1 MNEFIHVSL
10 FWIFLTLYSKH
21 KHFLCMWCSI
31 HVCDLG
37 LIDPLTVK
45 IEFIIIISSNADTI
59 DPIAVGNKFKIIFDG
74 IESNTDKPNKF
85 EYNYVTNSSIMT
97 NVFCTISGVAIVVVF
112 LIDVVYFVT
121 QVVDESSL
129 NLSLLVELD
138 AIIVEIAQWILYLVT
153 ESSISPGDCKT

>member
-45 IEFIIIISSNADTI
+45 IEFIIIM
-59 DPIAVGNKFKIIFDG
+59 AVGNKFIIVFDG
-74 IESNTDKPNKF
+74 IQSNTDKPNEF
-85 EYNYVTNSSIMT
+85 EYNYVTNSSIIT
-97 NVFCTISGVAIVVVF
+97 NTFYTISDVAIVIVF
-112 LIDVVYFVT
+112 LVDVVYFEI
-121 QVVDESSL
+121 QVVDISL
-129 NLSLLVELD
+129 NLSLLMELD
-138 AIIVEIAQWILYLVT
+138 AIIVEIEQWILHLVI
-153 ESSISPGDCKT
+153 ESSISPGDCKTQLMHHMDCYL